1 MFSRGVFYIFLAFL
15 LSFINSILV
24 DKSIDELNEAA
35 KLRREKNRNN
45 TTPSEF

>member
-1 MFSRGVFYIFLAFL
+1 MLSRGVFYLFLAFL
-15 LSFINSILV
+15 LSFINSIIV

-35 KLRREKNRNN
+35 NRRREKNHNN